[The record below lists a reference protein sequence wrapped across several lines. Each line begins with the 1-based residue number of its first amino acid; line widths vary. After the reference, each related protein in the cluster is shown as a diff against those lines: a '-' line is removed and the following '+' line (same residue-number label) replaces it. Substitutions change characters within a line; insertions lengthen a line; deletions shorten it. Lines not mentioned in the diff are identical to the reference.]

1 MIKNEEIKMDALDYL
16 SKEDCFEVRLG
27 SMLASYDRDILT
39 TLYQPVIGYAA
50 LALYFTL
57 WSETKRSDYRA
68 IRKHDEILKTMGIE
82 LSELLKARKALE
94 GIGLLKSYRKKQNR
108 VFHYF
113 YELYAPKSPEDFF
126 DDVVFKG
133 VLSERIGAKEVER
146 LSLML
151 SSPKKDISSY
161 DEITASFY
169 DVFNLD
175 ERETMRVMNIRT
187 TRGRKTVEIRGN
199 FDSNEFLSELQNTA
213 MISPDAFQAED
224 LKELSRIATLF
235 GLSGAWMSFVVSRCY
250 HPEREEHLD
259 FKEVFEEA
267 RKLKSGVNI
276 RETSYESKEYRD
288 EDAFGKKLNEMT
300 QNPPFEY
307 LKLKQN
313 YTNPSPADVKIINL
327 LSEQYGL
334 SGPVINAIVDYT
346 LIRCHDSLP
355 QAYVEKLAATMAR
368 KGVTT
373 ALAACNALK
382 GGTSKKKKAQ
392 ESQTEMSEKEST
404 SDVSVEDLMKELEE
418 W

>member
-1 MIKNEEIKMDALDYL
+1 MEAMDYL

-57 WSETKRSDYRA
+57 WSETKRNDYCA
-68 IRKHDEILKTMGIE
+68 IRKHEALLKTMGIE

-94 GIGLLKSYRKKQNR
+94 GIGLLKTFRKKQNR
-108 VFHYF
+108 ISHYF
-113 YELYAPKSPEDFF
+113 YELYAPKSPEEFF

-133 VLSERIGAKEVER
+133 VLSEKIGAKEVER
-146 LSLML
+146 ISLML
-151 SSPKKDISSY
+151 SSPKKDTSAY
-161 DEITASFY
+161 EEITASFY
-169 DVFNLD
+169 DVFHLD
-175 ERETMRVMNIRT
+175 EKETMRVMNIRT

-224 LKELSRIATLF
+224 LKEIFRIATLF
-235 GLSGAWMSFVVSRCY
+235 GLSGAWMSFVVARCY

-276 RETSYESKEYRD
+276 HDTSDEKKEYRD

-300 QNPPFEY
+300 QNSPFEY

-327 LSEQYGL
+327 LSDQYGL
-334 SGPVINAIVDYT
+334 PGPVINAIVDYT
-346 LIRCHDSLP
+346 LIRCRDSLP

-382 GGTSKKKKAQ
+382 GGTSRKKKDQ
-392 ESQTEMSEKEST
+392 DSPTEKTVEEPV
-404 SDVSVEDLMKELEE
+404 SDISVEDLMKELEDL
-418 W
+418 